1 MLLRMLMTLHLLP
14 HEKIPKLFT
23 DLKVQSE
30 EIDVE
35 PDEATMLRKLFD
47 YVEKIGSLR
56 ICGRR
61 KNGQCLY
68 SRLEYDAKGWHNRIN
83 RRAGKGGV
91 NMCLYSFNC
100 YMQNGLNFE

>member
-1 MLLRMLMTLHLLP
+1 MLLRMLMTLHLLS
-14 HEKIPKLFT
+14 HEKIPKFFT

-61 KNGQCLY
+61 KNGLY
-68 SRLEYDAKGWHNRIN
+68 LCSRFEQIMMPK
-83 RRAGKGGV
+83 AGITG
-91 NMCLYSFNC
+91 
-100 YMQNGLNFE
+100 